1 MLKYKVTTDKGH
13 FFIMADDD
21 HDAAIEAEEE
31 CAKVNEKLVDV
42 ESFDLDDN
50 GLDGDALMWL

>member
-1 MLKYKVTTDKGH
+1 
-13 FFIMADDD
+13 MADDD

>member
-1 MLKYKVTTDKGH
+1 MLKYKVTTDVGH

-31 CAKVNEKLVDV
+31 CHKGGEKLVDV
-42 ESFDLDDN
+42 ESFDLDEV
-50 GLDGDALMWL
+50 LDGDALMWL

>member
-1 MLKYKVTTDKGH
+1 MRKYKVTTSQGH

-21 HDAAIEAEEE
+21 HDAAIKAEEE
-31 CAKVNEKLVDV
+31 CKLAGEKLVDV
-42 ESFDLDDN
+42 EEFDLDE

>member
-1 MLKYKVTTDKGH
+1 MLKYKVTTDVGH

-31 CAKVNEKLVDV
+31 CCKVNQTLVDV
-42 ESFDLDDN
+42 EPFDLDD
-50 GLDGDALMWL
+50 GLDGDMLMWL

>member
-1 MLKYKVTTDKGH
+1 MLKYLVKTDRGH

-31 CAKVNEKLVDV
+31 CAKVNELLVDV
-42 ESFDLDDN
+42 EPFDLDDN

>member
-1 MLKYKVTTDKGH
+1 MLKYKVTTDVGH

-31 CAKVNEKLVDV
+31 CHKVGEKLVDV
-42 ESFDLDDN
+42 ESFDLDD